1 MERPVKQL
9 TPYVQSFSVPFE
21 YPVYFTADL
30 FSPDNPVLSAAAA
43 RLNER
48 RRHRFMTFVDSGVAA
63 AHQDLTFRI
72 REYFGSRSSDML
84 LAGGP
89 IIVPGGESAKNGWE
103 HVHDIIS
110 AINRHRLD
118 RQSYIVAVGGGAVL
132 DMVGFA
138 AAVVHRGLRLLRVPT
153 TTLAQNDA
161 GIGVKNSINDQGQK
175 NYIGTFAPP
184 FAVLNDVMFLATLN
198 FEQWIGGISEAFKV
212 AIIKDAA
219 FFEFLVHA
227 ASGLKARDTAL
238 MAEAVR
244 RCAILHLDHI
254 RTNGDPFEFGSA
266 RPLDFGHWAAHKL
279 ESMSRF
285 RIGHGQAV
293 AIGIAMDAH
302 IAVRQGLMTEADFN
316 RIIDGLQACGLPV
329 WDELLH
335 RQAPDGSLEVLAGLA
350 QFREHLGG
358 DLMITLPN
366 GIGAKV
372 EVNAVGA
379 DDVAAAI
386 SVLRACAGNM
396 KAGEIRKD
404 PQQSVRCCGHV

>member
-1 MERPVKQL
+1 MKQL

-21 YPVYFTADL
+21 YPVYFTTDL

-63 AHQDLTFRI
+63 AHEDLTFRI

-198 FEQWIGGISEAFKV
+198 FEQWIGGVSEAFKV

-227 ASGLKARDTAL
+227 ASGLKARDAAL

-266 RPLDFGHWAAHKL
+266 RPLDFGHWAGHKL

-293 AIGIAMDAH
+293 SIGIAMDAH
-302 IAVRQGLMTEADFN
+302 IAVRRGLMAEADFI
-316 RIIDGLQACGLPV
+316 RIIDGLLACGLPV

-335 RQAPDGSLEVLAGLA
+335 RRAPDGSLEILAGLA

-358 DLMITLPN
+358 ELMITLPN

-372 EVNAVGA
+372 EVNAVEA

-386 SVLRACAGNM
+386 GVLRACAGKM
-396 KAGEIRKD
+396 AAGEIRKD
-404 PQQSVRCCGHV
+404 PPKAVRCCGNV